1 MALTK
6 EIIKNNIIRFVSE
19 YDQEGQLKD
28 KWRTPLV
35 GFADANH
42 PDFPKLRE
50 LVHPEHEM
58 PWDVLSGAKIVIACF
73 VPFTEKI
80 AGGNAGEGL
89 ASSDWALCYEET
101 NAMFPRLNGRIISLL
116 KENGYRAAV
125 SKEASVFD
133 REKITSRWSQR
144 HVARLAGLGTFGL
157 NNMLITEMGC
167 CGRLCTVVTD
177 LDAEPDQPIAE
188 EYCLYKRKG
197 ACMACVRRC
206 PTGALTEEGFRRNV
220 CFARCRENAKVYTQ
234 FGNSYASAAGREA
247 EDSGSEVCGKC
258 LVKLPCTM
266 KKP

>member
-1 MALTK
+1 MTK
-6 EIIKNNIIRFVSE
+6 ERVRNEIQRFVAE
-19 YDQEGQLKD
+19 YDPEGWLTG

-42 PDFPKLRE
+42 PDFPKLRK

-58 PWDVLSGAKIVIACF
+58 PWEVLRGAKTVIAYF

-80 AGGNAGEGL
+80 ARGNAGEGL
-89 ASSDWALCYEET
+89 ASPDWALCYEQT
-101 NAMFPRLNGRIISLL
+101 NAMFPRLNERVISFL
-116 KENGYRAAV
+116 KENGCRAAV

-144 HVARLAGLGTFGL
+144 HIAYLAGLGTFGL
-157 NNMLITEMGC
+157 NNMLITDMGC
-167 CGRLCTVVTD
+167 CGRLGTVVTD
-177 LDAEPDQPIAE
+177 LDCESDRPIGE

-197 ACMACVRRC
+197 VCMACVQRC
-206 PTGALTEEGFRRNV
+206 PTGALTAQGFRRDV
-220 CFARCRENAKVYTQ
+220 CFARCRENARVYTQ
-234 FGNSYASAAGREA
+234 FGNSYASAAGQEA

-258 LVKLPCTM
+258 LVNLPCTM